1 MYRLGTGIASLLRLG
16 QQYARIRPLHIIC
29 SSQQA
34 EDNYYQQ
41 ILNQLREAGVTVDL
55 QSHRFTKNQLIKAVG
70 RDELSNGEVLI
81 VGSSEEVLKVRKT
94 LRQIGFSRQQL
105 HD

>member
-1 MYRLGTGIASLLRLG
+1 M
-16 QQYARIRPLHIIC
+16 
-29 SSQQA
+29 
-34 EDNYYQQ
+34 
-41 ILNQLREAGVTVDL
+41 TVDL